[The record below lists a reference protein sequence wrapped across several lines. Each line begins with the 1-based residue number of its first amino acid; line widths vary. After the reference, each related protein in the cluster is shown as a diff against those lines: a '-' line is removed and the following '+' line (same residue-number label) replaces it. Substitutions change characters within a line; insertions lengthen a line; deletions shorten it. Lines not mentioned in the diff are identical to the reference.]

1 MKQDYSITEANKQ
14 IAGVKMMNDY
24 YADIYAHHAEE
35 YERLISREDYTGNL
49 LTALRTITSLEGLD
63 VIDMGTGTGR
73 LARLLAPFARSVRAF
88 DTSAVMLAVARERP
102 KSAETRNWHVAV
114 ADHRALPVG
123 SHSADLVIS
132 GWSICYTV
140 VWEQDWQTE
149 LGKALAEMER
159 VVRPGGMLVII
170 ETQGTGYE
178 TPNPPDN
185 VKSYFAYLDANDFA
199 STWIRTDFRFA
210 SVKEAR
216 ELTTFFFRGDVA
228 DRLISREPA
237 ILPECTGVWWKRA
250 GS

>member
-1 MKQDYSITEANKQ
+1 
-14 IAGVKMMNDY
+14 MNDH

-35 YERLISREDYTGNL
+35 YERLIAREDYTGNL
-49 LTALRTITSLEGLD
+49 LTTLQEITPLQDLD
-63 VIDMGTGTGR
+63 VIDMGAGTGR

-88 DTSAVMLAVARERP
+88 DTSAAMLSVARTQLE
-102 KSAETRNWHVAV
+102 ADGMCDAHVAV
-114 ADHRALPVG
+114 ADHRAVPVE

-149 LGKALAEMER
+149 LGKALVEMQR

-178 TPNPPDN
+178 TPNPPES
-185 VKSYFAYLDANDFA
+185 VKPYFAYLEANGFA
-199 STWIRTDFRFA
+199 STWIRTDFRFT
-210 SVKEAR
+210 SVEEAR
-216 ELTTFFFRGDVA
+216 ELMTFFFRSDLA

-237 ILPECTGVWWKRA
+237 ILPECTGIWWKRV
-250 GS
+250 GV